1 MSPMR
6 LLRPSMLRNR
16 FFVTV
21 TSSEIHMQPMRLCWS
36 GPVHLPS
43 FDLTCAQYPQQHE
56 VHALFSTLF
65 HLPRY
70 TNINIVIEGV
80 LTSNMPP
87 PSILS
92 ISCLRCASFGL
103 QCCVIDFTS
112 PFPCPKSICN
122 QCNVAGLDQCIF
134 PPSIRLALNTFLLYL
149 LLSLTSSPLAII
161 LTDIVIII
169 DSQLLPTNRHH
180 HHQHHHRYFVR

>member
-6 LLRPSMLRNR
+6 LLQPSMLRNR

-43 FDLTCAQYPQQHE
+43 FDPTCAQYPQQHE
-56 VHALFSTLF
+56 VHALSSTLF

-122 QCNVAGLDQCIF
+122 QCDVAGLDQCIF
-134 PPSIRLALNTFLLYL
+134 PPSVRLVALNTFLLVDGKIL
-149 LLSLTSSPLAII
+149 FIIVTNI
-161 LTDIVIII
+161 LTTRHY
-169 DSQLLPTNRHH
+169 PHRYCHH
-180 HHQHHHRYFVR
+180 H

>member
-1 MSPMR
+1 
-6 LLRPSMLRNR
+6 
-16 FFVTV
+16 
-21 TSSEIHMQPMRLCWS
+21 MQPMRLRWS

-180 HHQHHHRYFVR
+180 HDHQHHHRYFVR